1 MATKVLINA
10 GAGRM
15 GRRILALLLEDSEL
29 SLVGIRE
36 KAGHSSQGQDAGS
49 LVGTRELGVKVAASS
64 DELASEPEVVIDFSM
79 PAVSLELAREAAQ
92 KKWSLVIGS
101 TGFSEAELAQLKE
114 YQQGLAWVVAP
125 NMSVGVN
132 LLFKLAGDVAR
143 ILGEGWDIDI
153 VEAHHRFKAD
163 APSGTA
169 AKLGEEVARAKGV
182 ALSEK
187 ACYGRQGRPGA
198 RPSDEIGILA
208 VRAGDIVGEHT
219 VIFGGMGERLEL
231 VHKAHTR
238 DNFALGALRAAKW
251 VMQQPP
257 GMYDMMDVLG
267 LR

>member
-15 GRRILALLLEDSEL
+15 GRRILALLLEDSDL
-29 SLVGIRE
+29 SLAGVRE
-36 KAGHSSQGQDAGS
+36 MAGHHAQGQDAGS
-49 LVGTRELGVKVAASS
+49 LVGTGDLGIKIVTSGDEAAI
-64 DELASEPEVVIDFSM
+64 EPDVVIDFSV
-79 PAVSLELAREAAQ
+79 PAASLELAKEAAQ
-92 KKWSLVIGS
+92 KKWSLVIGT
-101 TGFSEAELAQLKE
+101 TGLSKAEREQLRE

-132 LLFKLAGDVAR
+132 LLFKLAGEVTR

-169 AKLGEEVARAKGV
+169 VRLGEEVAQARGV
-182 ALSEK
+182 ELSEK

-198 RPSDEIGILA
+198 RPSDEIGLLA

-219 VIFGGMGERLEL
+219 VIFGGMGERMEL

-251 VMQQPP
+251 VVRQPP